1 MAKSVRLR
9 IIILGRYAMNTTGND
24 LAKQGQNFAD
34 KAADKVQ
41 TGIQSARQTGAE
53 VSDKLSSAVETART
67 QAGPSIEKAADQA
80 QTLYRQGVDS
90 AKAAAQSVRDSA
102 AQTSES
108 IVTFTKENPVKAILI
123 AAASGALLIT
133 LFNALYRPRD

>member
-1 MAKSVRLR
+1 
-9 IIILGRYAMNTTGND
+9 MNTTGND
-24 LAKQGQNFAD
+24 LAKQGQHFAD

-53 VSDKLSSAVETART
+53 VSDKLSSAVETARN
-67 QAGPSIEKAADQA
+67 QAGPSIKKAADQA
-80 QTLYRQGVDS
+80 ETLVGQGIDS
-90 AKAAAQSVRDSA
+90 AKAAAQQVRDSA
-102 AQTSES
+102 AQASES
-108 IVTFTKENPVKAILI
+108 IVSFTKENPVKAIFI

>member
-1 MAKSVRLR
+1 
-9 IIILGRYAMNTTGND
+9 MNTTGND

-53 VSDKLSSAVETART
+53 VSDKLSSAVETARNQT
-67 QAGPSIEKAADQA
+67 GPSIKQAADQA
-80 QTLYRQGVDS
+80 ETLFTQGMDS
-90 AKAAAQSVRDSA
+90 AKAAAKQVRDSA
-102 AQTSES
+102 VQTSES
-108 IVTFTKENPVKAILI
+108 IVSFTQENPVKAIFI
-123 AAASGALLIT
+123 AAASGALLVT

>member
-1 MAKSVRLR
+1 
-9 IIILGRYAMNTTGND
+9 MNTTGND

-53 VSDKLSSAVETART
+53 VSDKLSSAVETARN